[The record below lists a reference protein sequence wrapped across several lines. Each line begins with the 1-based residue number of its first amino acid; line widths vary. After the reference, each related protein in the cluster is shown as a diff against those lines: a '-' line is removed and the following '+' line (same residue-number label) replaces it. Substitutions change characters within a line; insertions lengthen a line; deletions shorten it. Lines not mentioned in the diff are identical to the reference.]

1 MKTKTAQC
9 WSTERNTKYLKGYF
23 MSEIIP
29 NLPMALRLIAAVL
42 VVFSAYLFG
51 YHNGQNQEELE
62 NARLEISALTTAL
75 EKQQAEQARLST
87 SLTALRSAESRA
99 RDDAL
104 RVRGE
109 LEELERRAK
118 TDADRER
125 NRCLR
130 LAAEGKRLLQE
141 ARRAIDFCEENHK

>member
-1 MKTKTAQC
+1 MVKA
-9 WSTERNTKYLKGYF
+9 
-23 MSEIIP
+23 
-29 NLPMALRLIAAVL
+29 IAAVL

-51 YHNGQNQEELE
+51 YHQGQNKEELE
-62 NARLEISALTTAL
+62 NARVEISVLTSALA
-75 EKQQAEQARLST
+75 KQQAEHDRLST
-87 SLTALRSAESRA
+87 SLSDLRTAESRA
-99 RDDAL
+99 RDDAE

-141 ARRAIDFCEENHK
+141 ARRAIEFCQANHK

>member
-1 MKTKTAQC
+1 
-9 WSTERNTKYLKGYF
+9 
-23 MSEIIP
+23 
-29 NLPMALRLIAAVL
+29 MAYKIVFSFL

-51 YHNGQNQEELE
+51 YHQGQNKEELE

-75 EKQQAEQARLST
+75 AKQQAEQARLSS
-87 SLTALRSAESRA
+87 SLTDLRTAESRA
-99 RDDAL
+99 RDDAD

-141 ARRAIDFCEENHK
+141 ARRAIEFCQANHK

>member
-1 MKTKTAQC
+1 
-9 WSTERNTKYLKGYF
+9 
-23 MSEIIP
+23 MSEIIS

-42 VVFSAYLFG
+42 VVFSAYFFG
-51 YHNGQNQEELE
+51 YHQGQNQEELE

-75 EKQQAEQARLST
+75 AKQQAEQDRLST

>member
-1 MKTKTAQC
+1 M
-9 WSTERNTKYLKGYF
+9 
-23 MSEIIP
+23 P
-29 NLPMALRLIAAVL
+29 LRLIACAL
-42 VVFSAYLFG
+42 VVFFAYLFG
-51 YHNGQNQEELE
+51 YHQGQNQEELE

-75 EKQQAEQARLST
+75 EKQQTEQARLSA
-87 SLTALRSAESRA
+87 SLSDLRTAESRA
-99 RDDAL
+99 RDDAD

-141 ARRAIDFCEENHK
+141 ARRAIDFCQTNHK

>member
-1 MKTKTAQC
+1 MKLYQT
-9 WSTERNTKYLKGYF
+9 F
-23 MSEIIP
+23 
-29 NLPMALRLIAAVL
+29 LPMTLRLIVAVL

-51 YHNGQNQEELE
+51 YHQGQNQEELE
-62 NARLEISALTTAL
+62 NARLEISALTSAL
-75 EKQQAEQARLST
+75 AKQQAEQERLST

>member
-1 MKTKTAQC
+1 
-9 WSTERNTKYLKGYF
+9 
-23 MSEIIP
+23 MSEIIS

-62 NARLEISALTTAL
+62 NARLEISALTSAL
-75 EKQQAEQARLST
+75 EKQQAEQARLSA
-87 SLTALRSAESRA
+87 SLTDLRTAESRA
-99 RDDAL
+99 RDDAD

-141 ARRAIDFCEENHK
+141 ARRAIEFCQENHK

>member
-1 MKTKTAQC
+1 M
-9 WSTERNTKYLKGYF
+9 
-23 MSEIIP
+23 P
-29 NLPMALRLIAAVL
+29 LRLIACAF

-51 YHNGQNQEELE
+51 YRQGQNQEELE

-75 EKQQAEQARLST
+75 AKQQAEQARLSA
-87 SLTALRSAESRA
+87 SLTDLRTAESRA
-99 RDDAL
+99 RDDAD

-141 ARRAIDFCEENHK
+141 ARRAIEFCQENHK

>member
-1 MKTKTAQC
+1 MVKT
-9 WSTERNTKYLKGYF
+9 
-23 MSEIIP
+23 
-29 NLPMALRLIAAVL
+29 IAAVL
-42 VVFSAYLFG
+42 VVVSAYFFG
-51 YHNGQNQEELE
+51 YHQGQNKEELE

-75 EKQQAEQARLST
+75 EKQQAEQARLSA
-87 SLTALRSAESRA
+87 SLTDLRTAESRA
-99 RDDAL
+99 RDDAD

-109 LEELERRAK
+109 LGELERRAK

-141 ARRAIDFCEENHK
+141 ARRAIEFCQANHK

>member
-1 MKTKTAQC
+1 
-9 WSTERNTKYLKGYF
+9 

-29 NLPMALRLIAAVL
+29 NLPMSLRLIAYVL
-42 VVFSAYLFG
+42 VVVSAYFFG
-51 YHNGQNQEELE
+51 YHQGQNQEELE
-62 NARLEISALTTAL
+62 NARLEISALTSAL
-75 EKQQAEQARLST
+75 AKQQAEQARLST
-87 SLTALRSAESRA
+87 SLTDLRTAESRA
-99 RDDAL
+99 RDDAD

-141 ARRAIDFCEENHK
+141 ARRAIEFCQENHK

>member
-1 MKTKTAQC
+1 M
-9 WSTERNTKYLKGYF
+9 R
-23 MSEIIP
+23 EIIP
-29 NLPMALRLIAAVL
+29 NLPMTLRLIAAVL

-51 YHNGQNQEELE
+51 YRNGQNQEELA

-75 EKQQAEQARLST
+75 AKQQAEQARLSS
-87 SLTALRSAESRA
+87 SLTDLRTAESRA
-99 RDDAL
+99 RDDAD

-118 TDADRER
+118 TDADKER

-141 ARRAIDFCEENHK
+141 ARRAIEFCQANHK

>member
-1 MKTKTAQC
+1 MVKT
-9 WSTERNTKYLKGYF
+9 
-23 MSEIIP
+23 
-29 NLPMALRLIAAVL
+29 IAAVL
-42 VVFSAYLFG
+42 VIFSAYLFG
-51 YHNGQNQEELE
+51 YHQGQNQEELE
-62 NARLEISALTTAL
+62 NARLEISTLTTAL
-75 EKQQAEQARLST
+75 AKQQAEQARLSSSLT
-87 SLTALRSAESRA
+87 SLRVAESRA
-99 RDDAL
+99 RDDAD

-141 ARRAIDFCEENHK
+141 ARRAIEFCQENHR

>member
-1 MKTKTAQC
+1 MP
-9 WSTERNTKYLKGYF
+9 F
-23 MSEIIP
+23 
-29 NLPMALRLIAAVL
+29 RLITCAL
-42 VVFSAYLFG
+42 VVFFAYLFG
-51 YHNGQNQEELE
+51 YHQGQNQEELE

-75 EKQQAEQARLST
+75 EKQQAEQERLST
-87 SLTALRSAESRA
+87 SLTDLRTAESRA
-99 RDDAL
+99 RDDAD

-141 ARRAIDFCEENHK
+141 ARRAIDFCQTNHK

>member
-1 MKTKTAQC
+1 
-9 WSTERNTKYLKGYF
+9 
-23 MSEIIP
+23 MSEIIS
-29 NLPMALRLIAAVL
+29 NVPMSLRLIATVL

-62 NARLEISALTTAL
+62 NAHLEISALTTAL
-75 EKQQAEQARLST
+75 AKQQAEQARLST
-87 SLTALRSAESRA
+87 SLTALRASESRA
-99 RDDAL
+99 RDDAD
-104 RVRGE
+104 RVRNE

-141 ARRAIDFCEENHK
+141 AR

>member
-1 MKTKTAQC
+1 
-9 WSTERNTKYLKGYF
+9 

-29 NLPMALRLIAAVL
+29 NFPMTLRLIAAVL
-42 VVFSAYLFG
+42 VVFYAYLFG
-51 YHNGQNQEELE
+51 YHQGQNQEELE

-75 EKQQAEQARLST
+75 EKQQAEQTRLSS
-87 SLTALRSAESRA
+87 SLTDLRTAESRA
-99 RDDAL
+99 RDDAD

-118 TDADRER
+118 TDADKER

-141 ARRAIDFCEENHK
+141 ARRAIEFCQENHK

>member
-1 MKTKTAQC
+1 MVKA
-9 WSTERNTKYLKGYF
+9 
-23 MSEIIP
+23 
-29 NLPMALRLIAAVL
+29 IAAVL
-42 VVFSAYLFG
+42 VIFSAYLFG

-62 NARLEISALTTAL
+62 NARLEISALTSAL
-75 EKQQAEQARLST
+75 AKQQAEQERLST

-130 LAAEGKRLLQE
+130 LAAEGKRLLAE

>member
-1 MKTKTAQC
+1 MVKT
-9 WSTERNTKYLKGYF
+9 
-23 MSEIIP
+23 
-29 NLPMALRLIAAVL
+29 IAAVL
-42 VVFSAYLFG
+42 VIFSAYLFG
-51 YHNGQNQEELE
+51 YHQGQNQEELE

-75 EKQQAEQARLST
+75 EKQQAEQARLSA
-87 SLTALRSAESRA
+87 SLTDMRTAESRA
-99 RDDAL
+99 RDDAE

-141 ARRAIDFCEENHK
+141 ARRAIEFCQANHK